1 MEVSAAETAI
11 GIYCQIGEFNYYLP
25 WTLRTLLKLR
35 LVSREIKKKADES
48 LGGMLSSK
56 YCYSSFKGPPITLE
70 TDLSAM
76 FEDLRRLCAAL
87 GGPPSRFILGLT
99 IGIKCNAAGTAI
111 IAPPLS
117 FLAQLCTIGVRV
129 RLAAREVS
137 SGGGGGC
144 QRETV
149 SLSTVV
155 LLPGVT
161 ELSSNASTAS
171 VLHWL
176 LRCVGTSP
184 PGLEAFTYMG
194 RALTR
199 KGAAVVMDQLSR
211 QPRLKSF
218 IFTQYTIE
226 GLVLKKLTALASLTR
241 LDLSSN
247 RLNRSPALFAAAL
260 APLTRIQHL
269 DLSSNCLSGELSDI
283 AGAFPPA
290 LTELNLSANGLGAN
304 ISAVS
309 DLLSRLPALTSL
321 NLSFNDL
328 RDEGALS
335 LPLSR
340 LTALTILNLQN
351 NGISPTWAP
360 AGMPWLTRQGDNS
373 IYCASVTRAAHR
385 Q

>member
-25 WTLRTLLKLR
+25 WALRTLLKLR

-56 YCYSSFKGPPITLE
+56 HCYSSFKKPPITLE
-70 TDLSAM
+70 TDLSTM
-76 FEDLRRLCAAL
+76 IEDLRRLCATL

-99 IGIKCNAAGTAI
+99 IDIKCNAAGTAI

-117 FLAQLCTIGVRV
+117 FLAQLCTIGVRI

-137 SGGGGGC
+137 SGGGGC

-176 LRCVGTSP
+176 LRCVGTTP

-194 RALTR
+194 RTLTR

-218 IFTQYTIE
+218 IFTQYTIKW
-226 GLVLKKLTALASLTR
+226 LVLKKLTALASLTR

-260 APLTRIQHL
+260 APLTRIQRL
-269 DLSSNCLSGELSDI
+269 DLSSNFLGGELSVI

-290 LTELNLSANGLGAN
+290 LKELNLSANGLSAN

-309 DLLSRLPALTSL
+309 DLLSRLPALTAL

-340 LTALTILNLQN
+340 LTALTMLNLQN

-360 AGMPWLTRQGDNS
+360 AGMPWLTRQDGNG
-373 IYCASVTRAAHR
+373 IYRASVTRVAHL
-385 Q
+385 

>member
-25 WTLRTLLKLR
+25 WALRTLLKLR

-56 YCYSSFKGPPITLE
+56 HCYSSFKGPPITLE

-76 FEDLRRLCAAL
+76 FEDLRRFCAAL

-99 IGIKCNAAGTAI
+99 IGIKCNAADTAI

-117 FLAQLCTIGVRV
+117 FLAQLCTIGVRI
-129 RLAAREVS
+129 RLAAREMS
-137 SGGGGGC
+137 SGGGC

-149 SLSTVV
+149 SLNTVV
-155 LLPGVT
+155 LLPSVT
-161 ELSSNASTAS
+161 ELFSNVSTKS

-176 LRCVGTSP
+176 LSCVGTAP

-199 KGAAVVMDQLSR
+199 EGAAVVMDQLSR

-226 GLVLKKLTALASLTR
+226 CLVLKKLKALTSLTR

-247 RLNRSPALFAAAL
+247 CLNRSPALFAAAL
-260 APLTRIQHL
+260 APLTRIQRL
-269 DLSSNCLSGELSDI
+269 DLSSNSLGGELSVI

-290 LTELNLSANGLGAN
+290 LKELNLSANGLGAN

-309 DLLSRLPALTSL
+309 DLLSRLPALTAL

-340 LTALTILNLQN
+340 LTALTMLNLQN

-360 AGMPWLTRQGDNS
+360 AGMPWLTRQDGNG
-373 IYCASVTRAAHR
+373 IYRASVTRVAHL
-385 Q
+385 